1 MKTQPTSRAES
12 QQLTRDALLRAGAQV
27 IAQNGYAGA
36 SVRDI
41 AARAGFTQ
49 GAFYSNFQSKDD
61 LVFAIMRAMF
71 QEAYDGL
78 TALAVQTDIPA
89 KDLVAQATRWL
100 DSICASAEKSLL
112 DSEISLH
119 ALRDPDF
126 AKTYFALLNEHARQ
140 MAGVMEDIARAR
152 NFVLRAPALQLA
164 NGMIAMAR
172 GLKQQAAHQ
181 DAGYVADTL
190 HVFLE
195 AAMTAPQNSG

>member
-78 TALAVQTDIPA
+78 TALAAHPDIPA

-100 DSICASAEKSLL
+100 DGICASGEKSLL

-126 AKTYFALLNEHARQ
+126 ATTYFALLNEHALQ
-140 MAGVMEDIARAR
+140 MAGVLEDIARAR
-152 NFVLRAPALQLA
+152 KLVLCAPALQLA

-172 GLKQQAAHQ
+172 GLKQQVPHQ
-181 DAGYVADTL
+181 EAGYVADTL

-195 AAMTAPQNSG
+195 AAMTAPQNNV

>member
-78 TALAVQTDIPA
+78 TALAAQTDIPA